1 MWVPRGPRRTA
12 PHGGSLGISRGG
24 VPHRAWK
31 GISIPCLPPSRLGES
46 TSLGGERSGS
56 GEGGPPA
63 CGSKAGPHERG
74 TEWDRRPVQGSI
86 SRSLHTGRA
95 LAPGV
100 WGPEDSTPGPRQTQE
115 HLAGQ
120 QELGG
125 HATLLKGL
133 RPVSPTGRATGTGKS
148 PSATEVDSGGTGS
161 HAAHT
166 EARCALLL
174 LIRARAPSA
183 GSYHLPE
190 NPGCISFIPLP
201 TPPPSLGLRP
211 CADVGLPGTL
221 HPNMFIGQVTFFFKG
236 KKKLAVLRVENFQ
249 VSEPVNS
256 ATGRKYL

>member
-1 MWVPRGPRRTA
+1 MPQINPAFPTSSCSGVAACGASAWNTPPSRVLMWVPRGPRRTA

-125 HATLLKGL
+125 H
-133 RPVSPTGRATGTGKS
+133 VSKTSAPRACGRSTWGAPPWEAWDRGGRAHFPLGKCLVVCWV
-148 PSATEVDSGGTGS
+148 PGS
-161 HAAHT
+161 V
-166 EARCALLL
+166 
-174 LIRARAPSA
+174 
-183 GSYHLPE
+183 G
-190 NPGCISFIPLP
+190 PG
-201 TPPPSLGLRP
+201 
-211 CADVGLPGTL
+211 
-221 HPNMFIGQVTFFFKG
+221 Q
-236 KKKLAVLRVENFQ
+236 LAVSLRG
-249 VSEPVNS
+249 P
-256 ATGRKYL
+256 L